1 MKARLATFLVL
12 LSSIVGCSSDEYAH
26 RYPASAG
33 QADLSS
39 DLSLEAPQPGEWKLQ
54 DGVRM
59 CNGYLTRVEDEDFC
73 AKSVPQDWEKFDF
86 NGQTYYRVPLRRNS
100 E

>member
-1 MKARLATFLVL
+1 M
-12 LSSIVGCSSDEYAH
+12 LSLMVGCGPDKSAH

-33 QADLSS
+33 LADRSS
-39 DLSLEAPQPGEWKLQ
+39 DFNLEDLEPGEWKLR

-86 NGQTYYRVPLRRNS
+86 NGQTYYRVPLRRDN